1 MPTDLGMKNITRHVL
16 GTCRHTR
23 HFYLDPPKSI
33 NQIFWDIYNIC
44 SPKIFKKDYSISPLR
59 QTVRHF
65 FGFKSPVYIVTN
77 PHTNSLLTPK
87 NTFFSSTPADL
98 LPIYPT

>member
-1 MPTDLGMKNITRHVL
+1 MSDNVSKSKNQ
-16 GTCRHTR
+16 
-23 HFYLDPPKSI
+23 S
-33 NQIFWDIYNIC
+33 FWDIYNIC
-44 SPKIFKKDYSISPLR
+44 LPKIFKKDYISPLR
-59 QTVRHF
+59 KKVRHF
-65 FGFKSPVYIVTN
+65 FRFKGPVYIVTN